1 MDEESLTMNGLV
13 PDGQHVQVVAVGAVC
28 NALSG
33 FGLYPSEVRAART
46 LADTVE
52 DMVRAL
58 LMTPAGEFR
67 GLTIGLIED
76 TGRHAF
82 VTALATA
89 LGCSAASL
97 EHIVADALPDPGGV
111 LLTGAEAV
119 GLALRRSGVNVV
131 FGYAGTSELVIC
143 DTMARLGL
151 LVNGRGDRESLFQA
165 GGASRLRPGNGAAVL
180 HGARGLTN
188 ALGALAD
195 LRRNEIGTVAVV
207 GLPSTASQPFLP
219 PHGEPDLVPVSGALA
234 KSWHEL
240 GAVPKDPDG
249 RRAAVTTLATAV
261 ENAVRDA
268 KQPPCGPVLLAI
280 PQDVAEAT
288 WVPLYDLPRP
298 ASMEPEPI
306 GRDDEAVHSA
316 ATLVAVARRPVI
328 VIDDYALTHDGLR
341 PALAAFCER
350 SGAPVFQVK
359 YRRGAMLFERVTAA
373 EVPGFLGWYDPAAP
387 GHRSLLAAAD
397 LLITV
402 EDRNMYPRVIG
413 ELPDCRKIALTS
425 KPAAVRK
432 NKYLQEQDLLLH
444 TDVVAALREFAAVA
458 PGRDGS
464 RPWYTEFATD
474 APGPAVPE
482 EAAALRNGIAQAIS
496 EVASRLAE
504 RMVLVDDSQ
513 MFGGLLAEEYDSLPP
528 GLRVF
533 GGHGGFVG
541 GGITLATG
549 LALGESSVKVL
560 CCLGDQGF
568 TNSLQGLVCA
578 VQEAAPVTFLVCNN
592 GGSVSLRKQSGPS
605 GWLDG
610 GRDRYLENAAGMRY
624 ADVAA
629 ALGVRAQR
637 LDLSEWLDSDRA
649 ATRLAAFA
657 VLLEDMAARPE
668 PTLIELVLPSD
679 PEFWAGVW
687 ITQGFEQ
694 QAATTAST
702 AGGSNA

>member
-1 MDEESLTMNGLV
+1 MDEKSLTVNGLIT
-13 PDGQHVQVVAVGAVC
+13 D
-28 NALSG
+28 G
-33 FGLYPSEVRAART
+33 FGLYPSEIRAACM
-46 LADTVE
+46 LSDTVE
-52 DMVRAL
+52 GMIDML
-58 LMTPAGEFR
+58 LRTPAGGFR

-76 TGRHAF
+76 AGRRAF
-82 VTALATA
+82 ATALATA
-89 LGCSAASL
+89 LGSSAAAL
-97 EHIVADALPDPGGV
+97 EHILADALPDPGDV

-119 GLALRRSGVNVV
+119 GLALRRSGVTVV

-207 GLPSTASQPFLP
+207 GLPTTASQPYLP
-219 PHGEPDLVPVSGALA
+219 PHGEPDLVAVSGAFA

-240 GAVPKDPDG
+240 GAVPEDPDD
-249 RRAAVTTLATAV
+249 RRAAVTALVRAV
-261 ENAVRDA
+261 EDAVRDA

-280 PQDVAEAT
+280 PQDAAEAT
-288 WVPLYDLPRP
+288 WVPLDDLPGP
-298 ASMEPEPI
+298 ASMGPEPV
-306 GRDDEAVHSA
+306 GRDDEAARSA
-316 ATLVAVARRPVI
+316 VALVAAARRPVI
-328 VIDDYALTHDGLR
+328 LIDDYALTHDGIR
-341 PALAAFCER
+341 PALAALCE
-350 SGAPVFQVK
+350 STGAPVLQVK
-359 YRRGAMLFERVTAA
+359 YRRGAMLFERVTAS
-373 EVPGFLGWYDPAAP
+373 EVPGFLGWYDPADH

-432 NKYLQEQDLLLH
+432 NNYLREPDLLLH
-444 TDVVAALREFAAVA
+444 TDIVATLREFASVS
-458 PGRDGS
+458 PGRNRT
-464 RPWYTEFATD
+464 RPWYTEITMQTR
-474 APGPAVPE
+474 GPAVPR
-482 EAAALRNGIAQAIS
+482 EAAVLRTGIAQAIS
-496 EVASRLAE
+496 EVAGRLTK
-504 RMVLVDDSQ
+504 RLVLVDDSQ

-528 GLRVF
+528 GLRVL

-541 GGITLATG
+541 SGITLATG
-549 LALGESSVKVL
+549 LALGEPSVKVL

-578 VQEAAPVTFLVCNN
+578 VQEGAPVTFLVCNN
-592 GGSVSLRKQSGPS
+592 GGSVSLRKQSGPA
-605 GWLDG
+605 GWLDS

-624 ADVAA
+624 AEIAG

-637 LDLSEWLDSDRA
+637 LDLSEWLDRDLTT
-649 ATRLAAFA
+649 TRLAAFTRH
-657 VLLEDMAARPE
+657 LDDMVARPA

-687 ITQGFEQ
+687 VTQGFEQ
-694 QAATTAST
+694 QAATRVGTER
-702 AGGSNA
+702 GSNA